1 MTEEKLLGNER
12 REQLLQWLKQS
23 ESPLT
28 GSELGERAN
37 VSRQVIVGDITL
49 LKAQGIPI
57 LATSRGYLYTQP
69 ANESNMI
76 EKTIVC
82 SHRSDQTEEELNILV
97 DHGIL
102 VKDVAVEHPIYGDL
116 RASIMVS
123 NRLEVQQFIKRV
135 QKYKAAYLSTLSE
148 DGIHMHTIA
157 SKDAE
162 MIERAE
168 QKLREAGILV
178 E

>member
-23 ESPLT
+23 DSPLT

-49 LKAQGIPI
+49 LKAQGMPI
-57 LATSRGYLYTQP
+57 LATSRGYLYTTPTSDPQ
-69 ANESNMI
+69 MI

-123 NRLEVQQFIKRV
+123 NRLEVQQFIERV
-135 QKYKAAYLSTLSE
+135 QKYQAAYLSTLSE

-157 SKDAE
+157 SKDAD
-162 MIERAE
+162 MINQAE
-168 QKLREAGILV
+168 QKLRDAGILV